1 MDFGKKR
8 YKGGEPMYELAYGLI
23 APVAQPVGQIIQNF
37 GVDTSA
43 VADFIQKFSP
53 LQEIPFLGPFVY
65 GGMAAIR
72 DGLDKLVLQ

>member
-1 MDFGKKR
+1 MHLGKKH
-8 YKGGEPMYELAYGLI
+8 YKGGKPMYELAYGLI

-43 VADFIQKFSP
+43 VADFIQKLSP
-53 LQEIPFLGPFVY
+53 LQEIPFLGPLVY

-72 DGLDKLVLQ
+72 DGLDKLLLQ

>member
-1 MDFGKKR
+1 MHLGKKH
-8 YKGGEPMYELAYGLI
+8 YKGDEPMYELTYGLI

-43 VADFIQKFSP
+43 VADFIQELSP
-53 LQEIPFLGPFVY
+53 LQDIPFLGPLVY

-72 DGLDKLVLQ
+72 DGLDKLLLQ

>member
-1 MDFGKKR
+1 MHLGKKH
-8 YKGGEPMYELAYGLI
+8 YKGDEPVYDLTYGLI

-43 VADFIQKFSP
+43 VADFIQKLSP
-53 LQEIPFLGPFVY
+53 FQDIPFVGPLVY

-72 DGLDKLVLQ
+72 DGLDKLLLQ

>member
-1 MDFGKKR
+1 MHLGKKH
-8 YKGGEPMYELAYGLI
+8 YKGDEPVYDLTYGLI

-43 VADFIQKFSP
+43 VADFIQKLSP
-53 LQEIPFLGPFVY
+53 FQDIPFVGPLFY

-72 DGLDKLVLQ
+72 DGLDKLLLQ

>member
-1 MDFGKKR
+1 MHLGKKY
-8 YKGGEPMYELAYGLI
+8 YKGGEPMYELTYGLI

-43 VADFIQKFSP
+43 VADFIRQLSP
-53 LQEIPFLGPFVY
+53 LQDIPFLGPLVY

-72 DGLDKLVLQ
+72 DGLDKLLL

>member
-1 MDFGKKR
+1 
-8 YKGGEPMYELAYGLI
+8 MYDLTYGLI

-43 VADFIQKFSP
+43 VADFIQKLSP
-53 LQEIPFLGPFVY
+53 FQDIPFVGPLVY

-72 DGLDKLVLQ
+72 DGLDKLLLQ

>member
-1 MDFGKKR
+1 
-8 YKGGEPMYELAYGLI
+8 MYELTYGLI

-43 VADFIQKFSP
+43 VADFIQKLSP
-53 LQEIPFLGPFVY
+53 LQEIPFLGPLVY

-72 DGLDKLVLQ
+72 DGLDKLLLQ